1 MDDFDGLSDFK
12 WECKYHIVFIQKYRR
27 KALWAVAIASGR
39 SVPQTGAAQDR
50 LFVAFDLFTLI
61 HENSSSVVNQAV
73 KFLIQ
78 FRYDR

>member
-1 MDDFDGLSDFK
+1 MGDFDGLSGSK
-12 WECKYHIVFIQKYRR
+12 WECKYHTVFIQKYCG
-27 KALWAVAIASGR
+27 KVLWAVAIASGR

-50 LFVAFDLFTLI
+50 LFVAFDLFALI